1 MRIAALSSLLA
12 LGVLST
18 TAHADRAKPLVAS
31 HQLAALVDPS
41 QAPAPTLTK
50 GEIGLTA
57 TTHLVRPAAAHSDGA
72 ATAPAPAQRL
82 ARYLTTGDVTDV
94 VASRSSEIE
103 RCYITALGASRHG
116 GRLDLMFIIARDGHV
131 VSLDSAASGLPTV
144 AAHRLHKC
152 LRTAVESLQ
161 FPARRNDTT
170 AIVPYYFQRTDAPNA
185 GPQLSCWNPKGC

>member
-1 MRIAALSSLLA
+1 MRIAALSSVLA

-18 TAHADRAKPLVAS
+18 TAHADRTKPLVAS
-31 HQLAALVDPS
+31 QQLAALVDPS
-41 QAPAPTLTK
+41 QAPAPALTK

-57 TTHLVRPAAAHSDGA
+57 TTHLVRPSAAQHDSEA
-72 ATAPAPAQRL
+72 APAQRL
-82 ARYLTTGDVTDV
+82 ARYLTTGDVTEV
-94 VASRSSEIE
+94 VASRASDIE
-103 RCYITALGASRHG
+103 RCYINALGASRRG

-152 LRTAVESLQ
+152 LRTAVEALQ
-161 FPARRNDTT
+161 FPARRNPTT

>member
-1 MRIAALSSLLA
+1 MRIAALSSVLA
-12 LGVLST
+12 LGALST
-18 TAHADRAKPLVAS
+18 TALADRAKPLVAS
-31 HQLAALVDPS
+31 QQLAALVDPS
-41 QAPAPTLTK
+41 QAPAATLTK

-57 TTHLVRPAAAHSDGA
+57 TTHLVRPAAVQHDSEA
-72 ATAPAPAQRL
+72 AAPQRL
-82 ARYLTTGDVTDV
+82 ARYLTTGDVTEV

-103 RCYITALGASRHG
+103 RCYINALGASRRG

-152 LRTAVESLQ
+152 LRTTVEALQ